1 MVRGNGRICCDRA
14 KLFQKASKVRK
25 LDVPEM
31 SLPNSINI
39 VPIAL
44 EHVPGF
50 WHALDVVAR
59 ERKYLV
65 LTEAPP
71 IESTRE
77 FVMNNI
83 AVRNP
88 QLVALN
94 KGEVVG
100 WCDVR
105 REHWPVHA
113 HCGTL
118 GMGLL
123 PDYRGKG
130 LGRRLM
136 QATLDAAHTEGF
148 VRVELTAHADNLRA
162 IALYEKLGFVH
173 EGVRRD
179 SICIDGRFVD
189 SVVMAR
195 IDAENR
201 VKLLV

>member
-1 MVRGNGRICCDRA
+1 MDPI
-14 KLFQKASKVRK
+14 
-25 LDVPEM
+25 
-31 SLPNSINI
+31 LPISI
-39 VPIAL
+39 VPITP
-44 EHVPGF
+44 EHIPGF

-71 IESTRE
+71 MESTRE

-83 AVRNP
+83 AARNP
-88 QLVALN
+88 QLVALAA
-94 KGEVVG
+94 GEVVG

-105 REHWPVHA
+105 REHWPAHA
-113 HCGTL
+113 HCDTL

-123 PDYRGKG
+123 PEYRSKG

-136 QATLDAAHTEGF
+136 QATLAAAHDEGF

-162 IALYEKLGFVH
+162 IALHEKLGFVH
-173 EGVRRD
+173 EGVTRD

-189 SVVMAR
+189 SVIMAR

-201 VKLLV
+201 VRYPTSAV

>member
-1 MVRGNGRICCDRA
+1 MDPI
-14 KLFQKASKVRK
+14 
-25 LDVPEM
+25 
-31 SLPNSINI
+31 LPISI
-39 VPIAL
+39 VPITP
-44 EHVPGF
+44 EHIPGF

-65 LTEAPP
+65 FTEAPP

-83 AVRNP
+83 SARNP
-88 QLVALN
+88 QLVALAG
-94 KGEVVG
+94 GEVIG

-105 REHWPVHA
+105 REHWPAHA

-123 PDYRGKG
+123 PEYRGKG

-136 QATLDAAHTEGF
+136 EATLAATHEKGF
-148 VRVELTAHADNLRA
+148 VRVELMAHADNLRA
-162 IALYEKLGFVH
+162 IALYEKLGFLH
-173 EGVRRD
+173 EGVTRD

-201 VKLLV
+201 AKLLTSAV

>member
-1 MVRGNGRICCDRA
+1 MEKFEEIKIA
-14 KLFQKASKVRK
+14 PTA
-25 LDVPEM
+25 PEH
-31 SLPNSINI
+31 I
-39 VPIAL
+39 
-44 EHVPGF
+44 PGF
-50 WHALDVVAR
+50 WHALDIVAR
-59 ERKYLV
+59 ERKYLAS
-65 LTEAPP
+65 TQAPP
-71 IESTRE
+71 MESTRE

-83 AVRNP
+83 AARNP
-88 QLVALN
+88 QMVALAGG
-94 KGEVVG
+94 KVIG

-105 REHWPVHA
+105 RDHWPAHA

-123 PDYRGKG
+123 PEYRGKG

-136 QATLDAAHTEGF
+136 QATLDAAHREGF

-173 EGVRRD
+173 EGVTRD
-179 SICIDGRFVD
+179 SICIDGRYVD

-201 VKLLV
+201 ARLLASAL

>member
-1 MVRGNGRICCDRA
+1 
-14 KLFQKASKVRK
+14 
-25 LDVPEM
+25 M
-31 SLPNSINI
+31 SSIDSINI
-39 VPIAL
+39 LHITP
-44 EHVPGF
+44 EHLPGF

-59 ERKYLV
+59 ERIYLAS
-65 LTEAPP
+65 TQAPP

-77 FVMNNI
+77 FVMSNI
-83 AVRNP
+83 AARNP

-105 REHWPVHA
+105 RHHWPAHA

-118 GMGLL
+118 GMGVL
-123 PDYRGKG
+123 PEYRGKG

-136 QATLDAAHTEGF
+136 ETVLAAAHAEGF
-148 VRVELTAHADNLRA
+148 VRVELMAHTDNLRA

-173 EGVRRD
+173 EGVTRD
-179 SICIDGRFVD
+179 SVCIDGRFVD

-201 VKLLV
+201 AKYLTSPL

>member
-1 MVRGNGRICCDRA
+1 
-14 KLFQKASKVRK
+14 
-25 LDVPEM
+25 M
-31 SLPNSINI
+31 SSIDSIKI
-39 VPIAL
+39 VPIARK
-44 EHVPGF
+44 HIHGF

-83 AVRNP
+83 SARNP

-105 REHWPVHA
+105 RDHWPAHA

-123 PDYRGKG
+123 PEYRGKG
-130 LGRRLM
+130 LERRLM
-136 QATLDAAHTEGF
+136 QAALDAAHIEGF
-148 VRVELTAHADNLRA
+148 VRVELTAHADNPRA

-173 EGVRRD
+173 EGVTRD
-179 SICIDGRFVD
+179 SVCIEGGFVD
-189 SVVMAR
+189 SVLMAR

-201 VKLLV
+201 AKLLTSAV

>member
-1 MVRGNGRICCDRA
+1 MNHAVKI
-14 KLFQKASKVRK
+14 L
-25 LDVPEM
+25 
-31 SLPNSINI
+31 
-39 VPIAL
+39 PIAP
-44 EHVPGF
+44 EHIPGF
-50 WHALDVVAR
+50 WRTLDVVAR

-71 IESTRE
+71 MESTRE

-83 AVRNP
+83 AARNP
-88 QLVALN
+88 QLVALD
-94 KGEVVG
+94 KDEVVG

-105 REHWPVHA
+105 RDHWPAHA

-123 PDYRGKG
+123 PEFRGKG

-136 QATLDAAHTEGF
+136 EAALAAAHDEGF

-162 IALYEKLGFVH
+162 IALYEKLGFQR
-173 EGVRRD
+173 EGVTRD
-179 SICIDGRFVD
+179 SVCIDGRLID

-195 IDAENR
+195 IDLENR
-201 VKLLV
+201 TKLLA

>member
-1 MVRGNGRICCDRA
+1 MAQIFPIQI
-14 KLFQKASKVRK
+14 L
-25 LDVPEM
+25 
-31 SLPNSINI
+31 
-39 VPIAL
+39 PIAP

-50 WHALDVVAR
+50 WHALDIVAR

-83 AVRNP
+83 ASRNP
-88 QLVALN
+88 QLVALAD
-94 KGEVVG
+94 GEVVG

-105 REHWPVHA
+105 REHWPAHA

-123 PDYRGKG
+123 PEYRGKG

-136 QATLDAAHTEGF
+136 HAALAAAHDEGF
-148 VRVELTAHADNLRA
+148 VRVELLAHADNLRA
-162 IALYEKLGFVH
+162 IALYEKLGFMH
-173 EGVRRD
+173 EGVTRD
-179 SICIDGRFVD
+179 SVCIDGRFVD

-195 IDAENR
+195 IDDVNR
-201 VKLLV
+201 VKYLS

>member
-1 MVRGNGRICCDRA
+1 
-14 KLFQKASKVRK
+14 
-25 LDVPEM
+25 M
-31 SLPNSINI
+31 SSISSI
-39 VPIAL
+39 QVLPIAP

-50 WHALDVVAR
+50 WRALDVVAR

-83 AVRNP
+83 AARNP
-88 QLVALN
+88 QMVALAG
-94 KGEVVG
+94 GEVVG

-105 REHWPVHA
+105 REHWPAHA

-118 GMGLL
+118 GMGIL
-123 PDYRGKG
+123 PAFRGKG

-136 QATLDAAHTEGF
+136 EAALAAAHEEGF
-148 VRVELTAHADNLRA
+148 VRIELTAHADNLRA
-162 IALYEKLGFVH
+162 IALYEKLGFQR
-173 EGVRRD
+173 EGVTRD
-179 SICIDGRFVD
+179 SVCFDGRFVD
-189 SVVMAR
+189 SVVMAW

-201 VKLLV
+201 AKLLS

>member
-1 MVRGNGRICCDRA
+1 MDPI
-14 KLFQKASKVRK
+14 F
-25 LDVPEM
+25 P
-31 SLPNSINI
+31 INI
-39 VPIAL
+39 LPIAP
-44 EHVPGF
+44 EHIPGF

-65 LTEAPP
+65 FTEAPP
-71 IESTRE
+71 IASTGE
-77 FVMNNI
+77 FVMKNI

-88 QLVALN
+88 QMVALAG
-94 KGEVVG
+94 GEVVG

-105 REHWPVHA
+105 REHFPAHA

-118 GMGLL
+118 GMGIL
-123 PDYRGKG
+123 PEFRGKG

-136 QATLDAAHTEGF
+136 QATLKAAHVEGF

-162 IALYEKLGFVH
+162 IALYEKLGFLH
-173 EGVRRD
+173 EGVTRD
-179 SICIDGRFVD
+179 SVCIDGRFVD

-201 VKLLV
+201 AKLLT

>member
-1 MVRGNGRICCDRA
+1 MG
-14 KLFQKASKVRK
+14 
-25 LDVPEM
+25 
-31 SLPNSINI
+31 SIQI
-39 VPIAL
+39 VPIAA

-50 WHALDVVAR
+50 WRALDVVAR

-71 IESTRE
+71 MESTRE
-77 FVMNNI
+77 FVMSNI
-83 AVRNP
+83 AACNP
-88 QLVALN
+88 QLVALAD
-94 KGEVVG
+94 GEVVG

-118 GMGLL
+118 GMGPL

-136 QATLDAAHTEGF
+136 QATLEAAHEEGF
-148 VRVELTAHADNLRA
+148 VRIELMAHADNQRA
-162 IALYEKLGFVH
+162 IALYEKLGFVR
-173 EGVRRD
+173 EGVTRD
-179 SICIDGRFVD
+179 SVCFDGRFVD

-195 IDAENR
+195 IDHENR
-201 VKLLV
+201 AKLLG

>member
-1 MVRGNGRICCDRA
+1 MKQID
-14 KLFQKASKVRK
+14 
-25 LDVPEM
+25 
-31 SLPNSINI
+31 SINI
-39 VPIAL
+39 VPIAP
-44 EHVPGF
+44 EHIPGL

-83 AVRNP
+83 AARNP
-88 QLVALN
+88 QLLALAED
-94 KGEVVG
+94 EVVG

-105 REHWPVHA
+105 REHFPAHA

-118 GMGLL
+118 GMGIL
-123 PDYRGKG
+123 PAFRGKG
-130 LGRRLM
+130 LGLRLM
-136 QATLDAAHTEGF
+136 QATLETAHFEGF

-162 IALYEKLGFVH
+162 IALYEKLGFQH
-173 EGVRRD
+173 EGLTRD
-179 SICIDGRFVD
+179 SVCIDGRFVD

-201 VKLLV
+201 AKLLT